1 LAPPAA
7 RWQLVVAIKSSKMA
21 AICSQKAAFAGK
33 QVAGRRA
40 VRTPAGRSSVAV
52 QASANR
58 NLWAPGVVAPEYLNG
73 SLAGDYGFGTRPPR

>member
-1 LAPPAA
+1 
-7 RWQLVVAIKSSKMA
+7 MA

-73 SLAGDYGFGTRPPR
+73 SLAGDYGWVRRHPCLPLSGAAAALVSTRQAR